1 MEVDVWADQHARDD
15 VADDDWDSG
24 PRGER
29 GSDET
34 HGGDDAH
41 VEHDRRRLNH
51 VPTHPRRGFARA
63 RALTLSAGEPSFPS
77 RARIAPQATKRCCCV
92 VGPPL
97 TNPIPFLSVPYI
109 TNPLL
114 SAAFLNTS
122 ATSLYHPVAY
132 EVAMA
137 KMDRCPICN
146 VAVKP
151 ENLIRHLNDIHPRH
165 PDRPGLIE
173 KLKEEPGRIQRPRAG
188 RPIRIRRWQIALV
201 AIIVLGGLGAIYVNA
216 NRPTSPDR
224 KSTRLNSS
232 HDQISYAVFC
242 LKKKK
247 KR

>member
-1 MEVDVWADQHARDD
+1 M
-15 VADDDWDSG
+15 
-24 PRGER
+24 
-29 GSDET
+29 
-34 HGGDDAH
+34 
-41 VEHDRRRLNH
+41 
-51 VPTHPRRGFARA
+51 
-63 RALTLSAGEPSFPS
+63 
-77 RARIAPQATKRCCCV
+77 
-92 VGPPL
+92 

-109 TNPLL
+109 TNPLV

-122 ATSLYHPVAY
+122 ATSLCHPVAY

-201 AIIVLGGLGAIYVNA
+201 AIIVLGGLGAIYVPPLLA
-216 NRPTSPDR
+216 GTPALPCIRQEGGLVYHWHTDL
-224 KSTRLNSS
+224 TISS
-232 HDQISYAVFC
+232 GAASVPIPAGIGISAFC
-242 LKKKK
+242 LEPLHTHDATGRIHVETDTARLYSIGDFFRVWGKSFGSPTAMHVNGTAVTPSPSVILYDVPETIHLQYDSFS
-247 KR
+247 